1 MRILQALL
9 TALCFSSL
17 LRAESVKDRE
27 GAVRGDRAK
36 MEHDDR
42 WIYDNYQRGFDEAKR
57 TGKPLLVTHAGQY
70 GMHAAA
76 KKAGFQ
82 KDDLIIA
89 IDGLTQRMG
98 EGPVLDHLLQKKFP
112 GCQVSVTILR
122 NQERRELILPMQ

>member
-1 MRILQALL
+1 
-9 TALCFSSL
+9 
-17 LRAESVKDRE
+17 
-27 GAVRGDRAK
+27 

-70 GMHAAA
+70 GMHAAD

-82 KDDLIIA
+82 KDDLT
-89 IDGLTQRMG
+89 LRMG